1 MKRFILFDAWS
12 FALYCYSIAAY
23 SSVSFEIS
31 FAFAQNKPAAVMRV
45 GVGPGRM
52 GLGLLGLGSSPY
64 FLVNQK
70 VNFEK
75 VLNDHD
81 QQHCIVKTNWQRW
94 RVGVDPGRI
103 TSHL

>member
-1 MKRFILFDAWS
+1 
-12 FALYCYSIAAY
+12 
-23 SSVSFEIS
+23 
-31 FAFAQNKPAAVMRV
+31 MRV

-52 GLGLLGLGSSPY
+52 GLGMLRLGSNPY

-81 QQHCIVKTNWQRW
+81 LTAALYRQTNWQRW

-103 TSHL
+103 TISSLREKKRQECSVNVNKGW